1 MSIPRRARIFG
12 QPTKLQRDDLIG
24 GQDIIYTKKEL
35 YSIPGPGHTNPAA
48 TNHLFLN
55 ASRKRPASG
64 SYLSRVERIKTSKRE
79 YLKKMKSP
87 HWKKR
92 YVLQGIDEIRKLLPK
107 NKYFANRF
115 RQIDIATNCICNIKT
130 NFLCECRTGQISK
143 KDFFTLLH
151 KMNLHDQIKLE

>member
-1 MSIPRRARIFG
+1 MD
-12 QPTKLQRDDLIG
+12 PTSYRVQIRNSSPPACV
-24 GQDIIYTKKEL
+24 L

-107 NKYFANRF
+107 NK
-115 RQIDIATNCICNIKT
+115 
-130 NFLCECRTGQISK
+130 
-143 KDFFTLLH
+143 
-151 KMNLHDQIKLE
+151 